1 MSGFF
6 RKASAA
12 ALAFAITAPIA
23 WADSPVS
30 NTATGANVSFQRPGW
45 NGYGPGPGPW
55 MMGGWGGGM
64 PMIGYDGWG
73 GYGGGG
79 WLMMIF
85 GAVIVV
91 ALLVFIFRALSWT
104 THAPHQQTPHSGTG
118 SAGLHVLDERYARGE
133 LNREEYLQKKR
144 DILSG

>member
-6 RKASAA
+6 RKASGT
-12 ALAFAITAPIA
+12 ALAFAVTAPAA
-23 WADSPVS
+23 WADSAAS
-30 NTATGANVSFQRPGW
+30 NTAGGGGAAFQGPGW
-45 NGYGPGPGPW
+45 NGYGPGPW

-64 PMIGYDGWG
+64 PMMGYGGWG

-104 THAPHQQTPHSGTG
+104 AHAPHQQMPHSGAG
-118 SAGLHVLDERYARGE
+118 SAGLHALDERYARGE
-133 LNREEYLQKKR
+133 VNREEYLQKKR
-144 DILSG
+144 DILGS

>member
-1 MSGFF
+1 
-6 RKASAA
+6 
-12 ALAFAITAPIA
+12 
-23 WADSPVS
+23 
-30 NTATGANVSFQRPGW
+30 
-45 NGYGPGPGPW
+45 

-64 PMIGYDGWG
+64 PMMGYGGWG

-104 THAPHQQTPHSGTG
+104 AHAPHQQMPHSGAS
-118 SAGLHVLDERYARGE
+118 SAGLHALDERYARGE
-133 LNREEYLQKKR
+133 VNREEYLQKKR
-144 DILSG
+144 DILGS